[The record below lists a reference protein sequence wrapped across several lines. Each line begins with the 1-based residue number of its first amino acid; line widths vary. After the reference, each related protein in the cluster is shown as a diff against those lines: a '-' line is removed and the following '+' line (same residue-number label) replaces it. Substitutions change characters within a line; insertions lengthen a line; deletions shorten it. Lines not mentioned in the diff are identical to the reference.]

1 MGIDITVQFIA
12 AEPSAP
18 PENKLVQWARSALD
32 GNIKEAEIT
41 LRITDEDEIQSL
53 NDKWR
58 HIDEPTNVLSFPL
71 NDAGGPPSILLGD
84 IVICAPIIKQEA
96 AAQNKSLPAH
106 WAHMIIHGILHLMS
120 YDHVKDKDAKIME
133 EKEISILKTLG
144 FPNPYLNQ

>member
-1 MGIDITVQFIA
+1 MGIDITVQSIA

-18 PENKLVQWARSALD
+18 PENKLVHWARSALD

-53 NDKWR
+53 NAKWR

-71 NDAGGPPSILLGD
+71 NDSGGFPPILLGD

-120 YDHVKDKDAKIME
+120 YDHVKEKDAKIME